1 MINEISSVTM
11 MQSKA
16 NSKHHSNN
24 EGTLQYDIGNMILS
38 IVNNKQFSE
47 LSKEFRHEIIVAMG
61 NLLMSKW
68 ASLNPQTSF
77 ASKSDTRTLNDS
89 EKCSP
94 IFSASTLS
102 ETKFSLTWDSKSL
115 IIQLL
120 ENNPVTPKEKLELY
134 PPVDGISRVD
144 IEIRKERYRGT
155 TGRLMGTV
163 PQIPP
168 PSSIQKNLHWTKEK
182 YTSEENVIEDC
193 REQIINCINS
203 NPITIISGPPGI
215 GKTTYLPQILVDEC
229 YMQSHRCRIICSQ
242 PYRLYAHINADRLA
256 QIRGETTGQTV
267 GYQIRLESKVS
278 PKTLL
283 TFCTHGVLLRT
294 ICADSRIMAGTT
306 HIIVD
311 EIEDNEIPENL
322 HLTKLQSTDAKLMMS
337 TDSNGET
344 DKSWRADNPDVGYG
358 ILLAIIP
365 SLLTQ
370 YQHLK
375 VILVVNSRMYTHD
388 FCHKNILS
396 EIRNPMNLINAPN
409 SVPITHCEIQNTT
422 AQHKYEISS
431 INFKGQ
437 ARQKFNL
444 IDNGFDKLTSVS
456 SHSIDNNPSPDF
468 TEKDRPPIAKI
479 QNNISSENVVYKPL
493 QGFSKYYNG
502 APIISIPYR
511 AKQVRVYHLEDILEW
526 TDYST
531 SRMNEALACMDQD
544 VVRCRNMY
552 FWLTTKEFDKY
563 IPCEYHIITTDDANT
578 VSMVEDKTFNTS
590 VSNAVPKK
598 PPVLPEVHA
607 VSYLKYDQIL
617 NQTDDC
623 AEVYSTDFANKH
635 ANNLLWSIWLHTVLD
650 LNRNELNKQ
659 HMKKINEMEF
669 TEVKNSCL
677 TNLLQCILAGW
688 ISVDYE
694 HSNSGLTPMMVC
706 SAGGLLEAVKCLLN
720 HGADPFLRVAMP
732 YEPLIGLARKQ
743 CEDFKLFGPKNRK
756 ISIKDENYT
765 TVGVT
770 AYDLACIFDNNEVA
784 NLLKTYMI
792 NSSLRY
798 EPENWEA
805 ILLRFGSW
813 FQSPI
818 GRSQFDNCT
827 FNDHQPFATDLDS
840 FGETKVLTNSLNFR
854 YKLLSSYQSARNN
867 MEPETVVDYDLLTAL
882 IVKIDSSLPRGV
894 ILIFLPSYEEIIT
907 LRGRLLDPDTSPW
920 KSSENPLI
928 FIIHPRMLV
937 ADLKIIYAQSSRSH
951 RKLILSSSI
960 AETSMTFDDV
970 VYIIDCG
977 LNCVEEFLD
986 WTQTT
991 SLRNQWI
998 LKSNAIQRT
1007 SRVGKNTNGVCFRLY
1022 SSLRYS
1028 FLSEQRHGSL
1038 SGHVVEMCIQARLLA
1053 SSNISLQT
1061 VLSALPKPPSLK
1073 SSEKAIETLKEM
1085 DILDT
1090 FEELTELGYH
1100 ICDMPI
1106 PPRYAKM
1113 VLFSVVLKCLDPI
1126 LTIACILSYTEPFTL
1141 PRNAAER
1148 RDLMNVRRGLS
1159 SNSYSDHMVLLRA
1172 FQFWQKSRSE
1182 GWEKAFC
1189 QEHFI
1194 STATFEIIIAIRT
1207 QLLGQIRA
1215 SGFVKTKGSGDIRDL
1230 NSNSEN
1236 WAVVKAAI
1244 VAGMYGNLAQVDRK
1258 NSCLRIVNGNSSPV
1272 VLDPQSVIATNSNG
1286 EEMNVNNL
1294 PCDWLF
1300 FNEVLTLTD
1309 PKLHASPESSNADHM
1324 ALKKLKVIRC
1334 VSIVSPITVALMGG
1348 SIRVCPQ
1355 IEKETH
1361 SIANDLNLK
1370 TSLEEL
1376 QRQEC
1381 KNSVHKQEV
1390 CSGIGNKNED
1400 NAGKACMNPKDRL
1413 ENDLNS
1419 NSVSE
1424 INMIATSLL
1433 ENNGQS
1439 LYIQQ
1444 KTIKQNPCSMLS
1456 DSDTTRSSSF
1466 KSSELDDS
1474 ALKMLKHFNSL
1485 HNSDCSDNV
1494 KSLSSQKQTKLSH
1507 PSVEQP
1513 NIESS
1518 LSTIDQKN
1526 NVVSFHLDPYKFL
1539 RFTVN
1544 SNEALMVTELRQKW
1558 HALFLRR
1565 LKNPGK
1571 QRSQQDEAVLKC
1583 LVNVLTNE
1591 EKALGLRQP
1600 FGVGAR
1606 PRPMTVE
1613 LYNRVDDDPKDM
1625 KVISEQ
1631 PVSNRYGSIV
1641 FTTAENNITIPIFLS
1656 NTSSVQQNNFRY
1668 NYSSITNPKLTQVL
1682 STNNFNKP
1690 REQYSFQAY
1699 KDDNNTS
1706 VYNPI
1711 KQINSSSTE
1720 IWKYH
1725 LPSNTTDD
1733 IDSMSVYQ
1741 PCKVNISLSKGKDN
1755 LTISDMIKDFSE
1767 THINIQN
1774 FKWDS
1779 LPNLKRLDVME
1790 NKKHQSS
1797 EYEILRSK
1805 IRHLPTTSEGKNSP
1819 GTLYGP
1825 HPLNTVTNHF
1835 DVTYPTANHN
1845 NITIGNDIVFRDIND
1860 IIYALLNDD
1869 TNKNYN

>member
-1 MINEISSVTM
+1 ME
-11 MQSKA
+11 
-16 NSKHHSNN
+16 
-24 EGTLQYDIGNMILS
+24 
-38 IVNNKQFSE
+38 FSE
-47 LSKEFRHEIIVAMG
+47 E
-61 NLLMSKW
+61 
-68 ASLNPQTSF
+68 
-77 ASKSDTRTLNDS
+77 
-89 EKCSP
+89 
-94 IFSASTLS
+94 
-102 ETKFSLTWDSKSL
+102 
-115 IIQLL
+115 
-120 ENNPVTPKEKLELY
+120 
-134 PPVDGISRVD
+134 
-144 IEIRKERYRGT
+144 
-155 TGRLMGTV
+155 
-163 PQIPP
+163 
-168 PSSIQKNLHWTKEK
+168 
-182 YTSEENVIEDC
+182 
-193 REQIINCINS
+193 
-203 NPITIISGPPGI
+203 
-215 GKTTYLPQILVDEC
+215 
-229 YMQSHRCRIICSQ
+229 
-242 PYRLYAHINADRLA
+242 
-256 QIRGETTGQTV
+256 
-267 GYQIRLESKVS
+267 
-278 PKTLL
+278 
-283 TFCTHGVLLRT
+283 
-294 ICADSRIMAGTT
+294 
-306 HIIVD
+306 
-311 EIEDNEIPENL
+311 
-322 HLTKLQSTDAKLMMS
+322 
-337 TDSNGET
+337 
-344 DKSWRADNPDVGYG
+344 
-358 ILLAIIP
+358 
-365 SLLTQ
+365 
-370 YQHLK
+370 
-375 VILVVNSRMYTHD
+375 
-388 FCHKNILS
+388 
-396 EIRNPMNLINAPN
+396 
-409 SVPITHCEIQNTT
+409 
-422 AQHKYEISS
+422 
-431 INFKGQ
+431 
-437 ARQKFNL
+437 
-444 IDNGFDKLTSVS
+444 
-456 SHSIDNNPSPDF
+456 
-468 TEKDRPPIAKI
+468 
-479 QNNISSENVVYKPL
+479 
-493 QGFSKYYNG
+493 
-502 APIISIPYR
+502 
-511 AKQVRVYHLEDILEW
+511 
-526 TDYST
+526 
-531 SRMNEALACMDQD
+531 
-544 VVRCRNMY
+544 
-552 FWLTTKEFDKY
+552 
-563 IPCEYHIITTDDANT
+563 
-578 VSMVEDKTFNTS
+578 
-590 VSNAVPKK
+590 
-598 PPVLPEVHA
+598 
-607 VSYLKYDQIL
+607 
-617 NQTDDC
+617 
-623 AEVYSTDFANKH
+623 
-635 ANNLLWSIWLHTVLD
+635 
-650 LNRNELNKQ
+650 
-659 HMKKINEMEF
+659 
-669 TEVKNSCL
+669 KNSCL
-677 TNLLQCILAGW
+677 TNLLQCILAGR

-694 HSNSGLTPMMVC
+694 HSNSGLTPIMVC

-720 HGADPFLRVAMP
+720 HGADPFLRVAIP
-732 YEPLIGLARKQ
+732 YELLIGLARKQ
-743 CEDFKLFGPKNRK
+743 CEDFKLFGPRNRK

-784 NLLKTYMI
+784 NFLKTYMI

-827 FNDHQPFATDLDS
+827 FNDHQPFATDLGS
-840 FGETKVLTNSLNFR
+840 FEETKVLTNLLNFR
-854 YKLLSSYQSARNN
+854 YKLLSSYQLARNN

-920 KSSENPLI
+920 KSSEYVNNVP
-928 FIIHPRMLV
+928 F
-937 ADLKIIYAQSSRSH
+937 
-951 RKLILSSSI
+951 
-960 AETSMTFDDV
+960 
-970 VYIIDCG
+970 
-977 LNCVEEFLD
+977 
-986 WTQTT
+986 
-991 SLRNQWI
+991 
-998 LKSNAIQRT
+998 
-1007 SRVGKNTNGVCFRLY
+1007 CFY
-1022 SSLRYS
+1022 
-1028 FLSEQRHGSL
+1028 
-1038 SGHVVEMCIQARLLA
+1038 EMCIQARLLA

-1085 DILDT
+1085 DVLDT

-1106 PPRYAKM
+1106 SPRYAKM

-1148 RDLMNVRRGLS
+1148 RDLMNVRRSLS

-1189 QEHFI
+1189 QKHFI
-1194 STATFEIIIAIRT
+1194 STATFEIINAIRT
-1207 QLLGQIRA
+1207 QLLGQLRA

-1244 VAGMYGNLAQVDRK
+1244 VAGMYGNLVQVDRK
-1258 NSCLRIVNGNSSPV
+1258 NSCLKIVNGNSLPV

-1294 PCDWLF
+1294 PCDWLV
-1300 FNEVLTLTD
+1300 FNEAITLTD
-1309 PKLHASPESSNADHM
+1309 SKLHTSPESSNADHM
-1324 ALKKLKVIRC
+1324 ALKKLKIIRC

-1348 SIRVCPQ
+1348 SIRVCPH

-1370 TSLEEL
+1370 TSFKEL

-1381 KNSVHKQEV
+1381 KTSVHKQEV
-1390 CSGIGNKNED
+1390 CSCISNNNED
-1400 NAGKACMNPKDRL
+1400 NTGKTCVNPKDRL

-1419 NSVSE
+1419 NCVSV

-1439 LYIQQ
+1439 PYIQQ
-1444 KTIKQNPCSMLS
+1444 NIHKTLLTIMQQKSIKQNPYSTLS

-1466 KSSELDDS
+1466 KSSKLDDS
-1474 ALKMLKHFNSL
+1474 ALKMLKHFNFM
-1485 HNSDCSDNV
+1485 HISDCFDNV
-1494 KSLSSQKQTKLSH
+1494 KSMSSQKQTKLSH

-1518 LSTIDQKN
+1518 SSTVDQKN
-1526 NVVSFHLDPYKFL
+1526 NIVSFHLDPNKFL

-1625 KVISEQ
+1625 KVINEQ

-1641 FTTAENNITIPIFLS
+1641 FTTAENDSTIPIFLS
-1656 NTSSVQQNNFRY
+1656 NTSLVKQNNFIY

-1682 STNNFNKP
+1682 STNDFNKL

-1699 KDDNNTS
+1699 KGDSNTS
-1706 VYNPI
+1706 VCNPI
-1711 KQINSSSTE
+1711 KQINSSSKE
-1720 IWKYH
+1720 IWKYR
-1725 LPSNTTDD
+1725 LPSNTTDN

-1741 PCKVNISLSKGKDN
+1741 PCKVNISLSEGKDSS
-1755 LTISDMIKDFSE
+1755 TISDITKDFSE
-1767 THINIQN
+1767 THISIQN
-1774 FKWDS
+1774 FKCDS

-1790 NKKHQSS
+1790 NKKQQSS

-1805 IRHLPTTSEGKNSP
+1805 IRHHSTTSEGKNSS

-1825 HPLNTVTNHF
+1825 HALSTVTNHF
-1835 DVTYPTANHN
+1835 EVTYPTANHN
-1845 NITIGNDIVFRDIND
+1845 NITIKNDIVFRDIND
-1860 IIYALLNDD
+1860 IICALLNDD

>member
-1 MINEISSVTM
+1 ME
-11 MQSKA
+11 QSKE
-16 NSKHHSNN
+16 NSKHNSNSKGN
-24 EGTLQYDIGNMILS
+24 PQCEIENMILS
-38 IVNNKQFSE
+38 IVNNNQFGE
-47 LSKEFRHEIIVAMG
+47 ISKEFRHEFIVAMW

-68 ASLNPQTSF
+68 VSLNPQTSF
-77 ASKSDTRTLNDS
+77 ALKNNTKTLIKD
-89 EKCSP
+89 EICSP
-94 IFSASTLS
+94 ISSAFTSF
-102 ETKFSLTWDSKSL
+102 ETKFLLTWSSKSS

-120 ENNPVTPKEKLELY
+120 ENNPVTPKEKFELY

-144 IEIRKERYRGT
+144 IKIRKERYKGT

-168 PSSIQKNLHWTKEK
+168 PSSMQKSLHWTKEK
-182 YTSEENVIEDC
+182 YTSEENVIDDC
-193 REQIINCINS
+193 REQIIHSINS

-229 YMQSHRCRIICSQ
+229 YMQGHRCRIICSQ
-242 PYRLYAHINADRLA
+242 PYRLYAHMNADRLA
-256 QIRGETTGQTV
+256 EIRGETTGQTV

-322 HLTKLQSTDAKLMMS
+322 HLTKMQNTEAKLMMS

-365 SLLTQ
+365 SLLAQ

-375 VILVVNSRMYTHD
+375 VILIVNSRISTHE
-388 FCHKNILS
+388 FCYKNILS
-396 EIRNPMNLINAPN
+396 EIRNPMNLINTPN
-409 SVPITHCEIQNTT
+409 SVPITYCEIQNTA
-422 AQHKYEISS
+422 AQYKFEISS
-431 INFKGQ
+431 INFKGH

-444 IDNGFDKLTSVS
+444 INNGFDKISSVS
-456 SHSIDNNPSPDF
+456 SHSIYDIPSPAF
-468 TEKDRPPIAKI
+468 IAKDRPPIVKI
-479 QNNISSENVVYKPL
+479 QNNISSENVVYKSL

-526 TDYST
+526 TNYST

-552 FWLTTKEFDKY
+552 FWLTTKESDKY
-563 IPCEYHIITTDDANT
+563 ISCEYHNNTTDDANK

-590 VSNAVPKK
+590 VSDAVQKK
-598 PPVLPEVHA
+598 SPVLSEVHA

-617 NQTDDC
+617 NQTDYC
-623 AEVYSTDFANKH
+623 SEVYSTDFAEKH

-650 LNRNELNKQ
+650 LNRNELNKH
-659 HMKKINEMEF
+659 HMKKIDEMEV
-669 TEVKNSCL
+669 TKGKSSCL

-694 HSNSGLTPMMVC
+694 HSNSGLTPIMVC

-720 HGADPFLRVAMP
+720 HGADPFMRVAIP
-732 YEPLIGLARKQ
+732 FEPLIGLARKQ
-743 CEDFKLFGPKNRK
+743 FEDFKIFGPKNRK
-756 ISIKDENYT
+756 FSIKDENYT
-765 TVGVT
+765 IIGVT

-792 NSSLRY
+792 ISSLRY
-798 EPENWEA
+798 EPQNWEA

-827 FNDHQPFATDLDS
+827 FDDHQLFATDLGS
-840 FGETKVLTNSLNFR
+840 FEETKAIMNSLNFR
-854 YKLLSSYQSARNN
+854 YKLLLSYQLARNN

-920 KSSENPLI
+920 ESSEKPLI
-928 FIIHPRMLV
+928 FILHPRMLV
-937 ADLKIIYAQSSRSH
+937 DDLKTIYAQSSRSH
-951 RKLILSSSI
+951 SKLILSSSI
-960 AETSMTFDDV
+960 AETCMTFDDV
-970 VYIIDCG
+970 VYVIDCG

-1007 SRVGKNTNGVCFRLY
+1007 SRVGKIINGVCFRLY

-1028 FLSEQRHGSL
+1028 FLSEQKHGSL
-1038 SGHVVEMCIQARLLA
+1038 SGHVVEEMCIQARLLA

-1073 SSEKAIETLKEM
+1073 SSENAIETLKEM

-1090 FEELTELGYH
+1090 FEELTDLGYH

-1126 LTIACILSYTEPFTL
+1126 LTIACILTHMEPFTL

-1148 RDLMNVRRGLS
+1148 RDLMNIRRSLS

-1172 FQFWQKSRSE
+1172 FQFWQKSRAE
-1182 GWEKAFC
+1182 GWEKEFC
-1189 QEHFI
+1189 QKHFI
-1194 STATFEIIIAIRT
+1194 STATFEVIIAIRT
-1207 QLLGQIRA
+1207 QLLGQLRA

-1244 VAGMYGNLAQVDRK
+1244 VAGLYGNLAQVDRK
-1258 NSCLRIVNGNSSPV
+1258 NSCLRIVNGNSLPV

-1294 PCDWLF
+1294 PCDWLV
-1300 FNEVLTLTD
+1300 FNEVFTLTD
-1309 PKLHASPESSNADHM
+1309 PKLHTSLESKNADHM
-1324 ALKKLKVIRC
+1324 ALKKLKIIRC

-1361 SIANDLNLK
+1361 SIANNLNLK
-1370 TSLEEL
+1370 TPLKEL

-1381 KNSVHKQEV
+1381 KNSVQKQEV
-1390 CSGIGNKNED
+1390 GGCNKNES
-1400 NAGKACMNPKDRL
+1400 NSGKACVNPKDRL
-1413 ENDLNS
+1413 EKDLNS
-1419 NSVSE
+1419 ISVSE
-1424 INMIATSLL
+1424 INMIATSP
-1433 ENNGQS
+1433 
-1439 LYIQQ
+1439 YIQQNIHKTLRKIMQQ
-1444 KTIKQNPCSMLS
+1444 KTINQNPHSMLS
-1456 DSDTTRSSSF
+1456 DSDTTSSSF
-1466 KSSELDDS
+1466 KSSELDNS
-1474 ALKMLKHFNSL
+1474 ALKIFKYFNSML
-1485 HNSDCSDNV
+1485 ISDCFDDV
-1494 KSLSSQKQTKLSH
+1494 KPLSSQKQTKLSH

-1513 NIESS
+1513 NMDSPSS
-1518 LSTIDQKN
+1518 IIDRQN
-1526 NVVSFHLDPYKFL
+1526 NIVSFHLDPYKFL

-1571 QRSQQDEAVLKC
+1571 QCSQQDEAVLKC
-1583 LVNVLTNE
+1583 LISVLTNE

-1606 PRPMTVE
+1606 PRPVTVE
-1613 LYNRVDDDPKDM
+1613 LYNRVDDVQNIDPKGM
-1625 KVISEQ
+1625 KVINEQ
-1631 PVSNRYGSIV
+1631 PMNNRYGSIV
-1641 FTTAENNITIPIFLS
+1641 CTTAENN
-1656 NTSSVQQNNFRY
+1656 TSFVKQNNFMY
-1668 NYSSITNPKLTQVL
+1668 NYSPITNPKLTQVL
-1682 STNNFNKP
+1682 STNDFNKP
-1690 REQYSFQAY
+1690 CEQYSFQAY

-1725 LPSNTTDD
+1725 LPSNTTNNT
-1733 IDSMSVYQ
+1733 DSMSVYQ
-1741 PCKVNISLSKGKDN
+1741 PCKANISLSEGKDN
-1755 LTISDMIKDFSE
+1755 SKISEMTQDFSE

-1774 FKWDS
+1774 FKSDS

-1790 NKKHQSS
+1790 NKEHQVS
-1797 EYEILRSK
+1797 EYEILGSK
-1805 IRHLPTTSEGKNSP
+1805 IRHHSTTTEGKNSS

-1825 HPLNTVTNHF
+1825 HALNTVTNHF
-1835 DVTYPTANHN
+1835 DVTYSTANHN
-1845 NITIGNDIVFRDIND
+1845 NITIENDILFRDIND

>member
-1 MINEISSVTM
+1 
-11 MQSKA
+11 
-16 NSKHHSNN
+16 
-24 EGTLQYDIGNMILS
+24 MILS

-322 HLTKLQSTDAKLMMS
+322 HLTKLQNTDAKLMMS

-493 QGFSKYYNG
+493 QGF
-502 APIISIPYR
+502 IPYR

-951 RKLILSSSI
+951 RKLPRC
-960 AETSMTFDDV
+960 T
-970 VYIIDCG
+970 DC
-977 LNCVEEFLD
+977 LN
-986 WTQTT
+986 
-991 SLRNQWI
+991 SLI
-998 LKSNAIQRT
+998 NAFYPT
-1007 SRVGKNTNGVCFRLY
+1007 NRVGKNTNGVCFRLY

-1258 NSCLRIVNGNSSPV
+1258 NSCLRIVNGNSSPMCFIKTKAD
-1272 VLDPQSVIATNSNG
+1272 LERSEN
-1286 EEMNVNNL
+1286 
-1294 PCDWLF
+1294 
-1300 FNEVLTLTD
+1300 VLTLTD

-1544 SNEALMVTELRQKW
+1544 SNEALM
-1558 HALFLRR
+1558 
-1565 LKNPGK
+1565 
-1571 QRSQQDEAVLKC
+1571 AVLKC

>member
-1 MINEISSVTM
+1 MRVT
-11 MQSKA
+11 QR
-16 NSKHHSNN
+16 N
-24 EGTLQYDIGNMILS
+24 
-38 IVNNKQFSE
+38 
-47 LSKEFRHEIIVAMG
+47 
-61 NLLMSKW
+61 
-68 ASLNPQTSF
+68 
-77 ASKSDTRTLNDS
+77 DTRTLNDS

-94 IFSASTLS
+94 IFSAFTLS

-144 IEIRKERYRGT
+144 IEIRNERYRGT

-229 YMQSHRCRIICSQ
+229 YMQSQRCRIICSQ

-311 EIEDNEIPENL
+311 EIEDNEIPENV
-322 HLTKLQSTDAKLMMS
+322 HLTKLQNTEAKLMMS

-344 DKSWRADNPDVGYG
+344 DKSWRADSPDVGYG

-375 VILVVNSRMYTHD
+375 VILIVNSRIYTHD
-388 FCHKNILS
+388 FCHKNIVS

-409 SVPITHCEIQNTT
+409 SVPITYYEIQNTT
-422 AQHKYEISS
+422 AQHKCEISS

-444 IDNGFDKLTSVS
+444 INNGFDKLTSVS

-468 TEKDRPPIAKI
+468 TAKDRPPIAKI

-493 QGFSKYYNG
+493 QGF
-502 APIISIPYR
+502 IPYR

-659 HMKKINEMEF
+659 HMKDIGKEEPLKLSDNKHSALKF
-669 TEVKNSCL
+669 TCEEELDNKVHFLYVLLNRYENS
-677 TNLLQCILAGW
+677 
-688 ISVDYE
+688 SV
-694 HSNSGLTPMMVC
+694 SRSLTPMMVC

-827 FNDHQPFATDLDS
+827 FNDHQPFTTDLDS

-882 IVKIDSSLPRGV
+882 IMKIDSSLPRGV

-951 RKLILSSSI
+951 RKL
-960 AETSMTFDDV
+960 
-970 VYIIDCG
+970 
-977 LNCVEEFLD
+977 
-986 WTQTT
+986 
-991 SLRNQWI
+991 
-998 LKSNAIQRT
+998 
-1007 SRVGKNTNGVCFRLY
+1007 
-1022 SSLRYS
+1022 
-1028 FLSEQRHGSL
+1028 
-1038 SGHVVEMCIQARLLA
+1038 EMCIQARLLA

-1061 VLSALPKPPSLK
+1061 VMSALLKPPSLK

-1189 QEHFI
+1189 QKHFI

-1272 VLDPQSVIATNSNG
+1272 SFTINFLYRMSTTCNCSPYIISNG
-1286 EEMNVNNL
+1286 
-1294 PCDWLF
+1294 P
-1300 FNEVLTLTD
+1300 
-1309 PKLHASPESSNADHM
+1309 
-1324 ALKKLKVIRC
+1324 
-1334 VSIVSPITVALMGG
+1334 
-1348 SIRVCPQ
+1348 
-1355 IEKETH
+1355 
-1361 SIANDLNLK
+1361 
-1370 TSLEEL
+1370 
-1376 QRQEC
+1376 
-1381 KNSVHKQEV
+1381 
-1390 CSGIGNKNED
+1390 
-1400 NAGKACMNPKDRL
+1400 
-1413 ENDLNS
+1413 
-1419 NSVSE
+1419 
-1424 INMIATSLL
+1424 
-1433 ENNGQS
+1433 
-1439 LYIQQ
+1439 
-1444 KTIKQNPCSMLS
+1444 
-1456 DSDTTRSSSF
+1456 
-1466 KSSELDDS
+1466 
-1474 ALKMLKHFNSL
+1474 
-1485 HNSDCSDNV
+1485 
-1494 KSLSSQKQTKLSH
+1494 
-1507 PSVEQP
+1507 
-1513 NIESS
+1513 
-1518 LSTIDQKN
+1518 
-1526 NVVSFHLDPYKFL
+1526 
-1539 RFTVN
+1539 
-1544 SNEALMVTELRQKW
+1544 
-1558 HALFLRR
+1558 
-1565 LKNPGK
+1565 
-1571 QRSQQDEAVLKC
+1571 
-1583 LVNVLTNE
+1583 
-1591 EKALGLRQP
+1591 
-1600 FGVGAR
+1600 
-1606 PRPMTVE
+1606 
-1613 LYNRVDDDPKDM
+1613 
-1625 KVISEQ
+1625 
-1631 PVSNRYGSIV
+1631 
-1641 FTTAENNITIPIFLS
+1641 
-1656 NTSSVQQNNFRY
+1656 
-1668 NYSSITNPKLTQVL
+1668 
-1682 STNNFNKP
+1682 
-1690 REQYSFQAY
+1690 
-1699 KDDNNTS
+1699 
-1706 VYNPI
+1706 
-1711 KQINSSSTE
+1711 
-1720 IWKYH
+1720 
-1725 LPSNTTDD
+1725 
-1733 IDSMSVYQ
+1733 
-1741 PCKVNISLSKGKDN
+1741 
-1755 LTISDMIKDFSE
+1755 
-1767 THINIQN
+1767 
-1774 FKWDS
+1774 
-1779 LPNLKRLDVME
+1779 
-1790 NKKHQSS
+1790 
-1797 EYEILRSK
+1797 
-1805 IRHLPTTSEGKNSP
+1805 
-1819 GTLYGP
+1819 
-1825 HPLNTVTNHF
+1825 
-1835 DVTYPTANHN
+1835 
-1845 NITIGNDIVFRDIND
+1845 
-1860 IIYALLNDD
+1860 
-1869 TNKNYN
+1869 